1 MEYRITFYNT
11 VENGKLETVLVE
23 DTLPKGV
30 EYVKDSLKAEGIK
43 PEPVELKVED
53 GKVMAKYP
61 EIMDTEK
68 KYCFKVKVK
77 DSAKVGEA
85 IVNKAIA
92 KDPKNEP
99 VESKVVITPQSKK
112 VKLSLQR

>member
-1 MEYRITFYNT
+1 M
-11 VENGKLETVLVE
+11 
-23 DTLPKGV
+23 
-30 EYVKDSLKAEGIK
+30 KDSLKAEGIK

-61 EIMDTEK
+61 EITDTEK
-68 KYCFKVKVK
+68 RSIVFKVKVK

-112 VKLSLQR
+112 GEIAATKVVNNKKPKLGEEIEYRISFS

>member
-1 MEYRITFYNT
+1 M
-11 VENGKLETVLVE
+11 
-23 DTLPKGV
+23 
-30 EYVKDSLKAEGIK
+30 
-43 PEPVELKVED
+43 
-53 GKVMAKYP
+53 
-61 EIMDTEK
+61 
-68 KYCFKVKVK
+68 KVK

>member
-1 MEYRITFYNT
+1 M
-11 VENGKLETVLVE
+11 LVE

-61 EIMDTEK
+61 EITDTEK
-68 KYCFKVKVK
+68 NCFKVKVK

-112 VKLSLQR
+112 VKLLLQR

>member
-1 MEYRITFYNT
+1 MEKSLQNIQKLRIW
-11 VENGKLETVLVE
+11 K
-23 DTLPKGV
+23 
-30 EYVKDSLKAEGIK
+30 
-43 PEPVELKVED
+43 
-53 GKVMAKYP
+53 
-61 EIMDTEK
+61 K

-99 VESKVVITPQSKK
+99 VESDVVITPQSKK
-112 VKLSLQR
+112 GKLLLQR